1 MSELSEKNYK
11 RINIINWVL
20 SVPILV
26 MFSWPFYHASNL
38 IGADKL
44 FTYPGA
50 FLFALPFMM
59 TILHGHVTMAL
70 GAAHRHHYYDWLDEH
85 SLTHGLLFHQVM
97 VSTRFRV
104 TLVIASLVI
113 LLIGYLSSMA

>member
-1 MSELSEKNYK
+1 MSELSVKNYK
-11 RINIINWVL
+11 RINTINWALV
-20 SVPILV
+20 VPIMV

-38 IGADKL
+38 LGNVDL

-50 FLFALPFMM
+50 FLFALPFTL

-70 GAAHRHHYYDWLDEH
+70 GAAHRHHYYDWLDAH
-85 SLTHGLLFHQVM
+85 PLSYGLLFHHVM

-104 TLVIASLVI
+104 TLVISSLLI
-113 LLIGYLSSMA
+113 LLVGYLSTMA